1 MSAPSSGP
9 PKAATYC
16 IDPRKQCGV
25 VKPSG
30 NPCTA
35 LLSCKIHGEDEKR
48 TAKRSKKQQKLLK
61 RQLALDAS
69 PFAHHAGQLR
79 LAPVFDANIHCGVD
93 LPAGEPCTQDLLLC
107 ETQTCEQQSAV
118 QGRSA
123 GLDDL
128 LRVYRANASR
138 PTWKSGD
145 DPCQYNPDTDC
156 GAMKS
161 NRERCQGL
169 LSCPDHKLKLKH
181 SAPRNP
187 PFQYKFDTLLH
198 VQLSRAAFS
207 ETDEPWRPYAAEK
220 GQDGQTYCIPG
231 GGGEGQQAPGGTG
244 NGKMDVQG
252 YGYGPPPATPD
263 QPPRGNVDTASPN
276 HTPTK
281 PSPKTPRVNVTPL
294 SLDTSDDEQ
303 FTPTLSRDSFHGYD
317 SGGKYE
323 ETAEGSK
330 ADLDAQEAHLDTQEA
345 KLAAQ
350 EAQLARDWAQ
360 LHQDQA
366 RGKLHEAKLQICR
379 DWEQACQDQAS
390 QHRLEMQLFQDQGRH
405 DRQKAQLYDQ
415 DMENRVAAQLLWD
428 RDQEYRRSTQLHY
441 DQDRAELD
449 RRVHERQAIE
459 DEVTRLRTRAR
470 HADQLEQARN
480 RQQSEKEFLM
490 HYIKGEKAWLETQ
503 ETTYQNELM
512 LNDSQTKALQVQ
524 IQDLQQSMEVLV
536 LEKTNATARYQ
547 LKKVEVEAR
556 ITSYSTGCWRKPLLC
571 LSRS

>member
-9 PKAATYC
+9 PKTATYC

-48 TAKRSKKQQKLLK
+48 TAKRFKKQQKLLK

-107 ETQTCEQQSAV
+107 ETHTCEQQSAV

-138 PTWKSGD
+138 PTWKSG
-145 DPCQYNPDTDC
+145 
-156 GAMKS
+156 
-161 NRERCQGL
+161 E
-169 LSCPDHKLKLKH
+169 
-181 SAPRNP
+181 
-187 PFQYKFDTLLH
+187 
-198 VQLSRAAFS
+198 
-207 ETDEPWRPYAAEK
+207 
-220 GQDGQTYCIPG
+220 
-231 GGGEGQQAPGGTG
+231 
-244 NGKMDVQG
+244 
-252 YGYGPPPATPD
+252 
-263 QPPRGNVDTASPN
+263 
-276 HTPTK
+276 
-281 PSPKTPRVNVTPL
+281 
-294 SLDTSDDEQ
+294 
-303 FTPTLSRDSFHGYD
+303 
-317 SGGKYE
+317 
-323 ETAEGSK
+323 
-330 ADLDAQEAHLDTQEA
+330 
-345 KLAAQ
+345 
-350 EAQLARDWAQ
+350 
-360 LHQDQA
+360 A

-379 DWEQACQDQAS
+379 GWEQACQDQAS

-428 RDQEYRRSTQLHY
+428 RDQEYRRSTQLRY

-490 HYIKGEKAWLETQ
+490 HYIKG
-503 ETTYQNELM
+503 
-512 LNDSQTKALQVQ
+512 
-524 IQDLQQSMEVLV
+524 
-536 LEKTNATARYQ
+536 
-547 LKKVEVEAR
+547 
-556 ITSYSTGCWRKPLLC
+556 
-571 LSRS
+571 